1 MPFKSEKQRK
11 WMWANDPEMAK
22 KWEKEEKMKKETKVR
37 QLIRK
42 MVREIMSEDFAG
54 AYPKEKRAK
63 FDKMRQ
69 KQSEVLGYKLMGI
82 PDVKTEIDDATIKEG
97 KTLWEL
103 TEQYVI
109 NERIESDVDRA
120 ARKLGIKFKKSTDT
134 LRTNKYSNPKGD
146 IKRMGSDLENIKMNS
161 WFTKGSVDMSNYK
174 ELGEKLAKMLK
185 GRYKLLKVNTYSS
198 GKAFNFINKKKD
210 PKSKFRITYMKSAAG
225 PYISYTGVKGQ

>member
-1 MPFKSEKQRK
+1 SLKDELRLVRNTKKYTQKTISDLRK
-11 WMWANDPEMAK
+11 TSDDSWK
-22 KWEKEEKMKKETKVR
+22 KGNWEKSYEDILRREKELMVQINNVKQMKEE
-37 QLIRK
+37 
-42 MVREIMSEDFAG
+42 
-54 AYPKEKRAK
+54 
-63 FDKMRQ
+63 
-69 KQSEVLGYKLMGI
+69 
-82 PDVKTEIDDATIKEG
+82 

-174 ELGEKLAKMLK
+174 ELGEKLVKMLK
-185 GRYKLLKVNTYSS
+185 GKYKLIKKMELTS
-198 GKAFNFINKKKD
+198 GGL
-210 PKSKFRITYMKSAAG
+210 Y
-225 PYISYTGVKGQ
+225 